1 MRAPWISLLST
12 TFLAIALGTGCAP
25 AEESK
30 DNGGGNVTQNDGVDN
45 EIRTAS
51 DAAIMG
57 KLKGILKDITFTS
70 ESDYGYTVLEGEAV
84 PAGTKRLNTALVRQK
99 LAAAVKAGSDDHRDI
114 LPAKC
119 RAVRLNVSSTIAD
132 GENAVVPADPNDDDF
147 GYAKHDKQLMIALKT
162 MRASLKGVVGYT
174 FGTNESGDQDE
185 FGTVIYVYVG
195 ISKTT
200 GKLIAIMTQA
210 VYT

>member
-1 MRAPWISLLST
+1 MRAPWLSLLST
-12 TFLAIALGTGCAP
+12 TLVALALGTGCAP
-25 AEESK
+25 AEEAK
-30 DNGGGNVTQNDGVDN
+30 DNGGDNATLNDGVDN

-57 KLKGILKDITFTS
+57 KLKGILKDVTFTS
-70 ESDYGYTVLEGEAV
+70 EGDYGYVVFEGEAV
-84 PAGTKRLNTALVRQK
+84 PGGTKRLNTALVRQK
-99 LAAAVKAGSDDHRDI
+99 LAVAVKANSDDHRDI

-119 RAVRLNVSSTIAD
+119 RSRRLNVSSAIAD
-132 GENAVVPADPNDDDF
+132 GDAAVVPADPNDDDF
-147 GYAKHDKQLMIALKT
+147 GYAKHDKQVGIALKT
-162 MRASLKGVVGYT
+162 MRASLKSVVGYT